1 VSDFL
6 RSMARDSARRA
17 AAARG
22 RESEAALR
30 RRASDT
36 PPPRPLSLHAA
47 GFDLIAEIKRRAP
60 STGPVVGA
68 DAPDFVQRQSTAYV
82 RAGATAVSVLTEPEA
97 FAGALSDL
105 EEAARAVPVPVL
117 RKDFLVEPYQLFEA
131 RAAGAGG
138 VLLIIRLLEEARLR
152 EMLDAAAETRQ
163 FVLLEAFDEEDLAR
177 AATLTPTRRDEAAPL
192 LVGLNTR
199 DLTTLEVDSRRLA
212 DLRERFP
219 PGAPRVAESGLTTVE
234 DARAVARLGYDA
246 ALVGGAL
253 MRATDPARLA
263 AGMIAAGR
271 DERAKAWASG

>member
-1 VSDFL
+1 
-6 RSMARDSARRA
+6 MARGSARRA

-22 RESEAALR
+22 REPEAALR
-30 RRASDT
+30 RRASET

-47 GFDLIAEIKRRAP
+47 GFDLIAEFKRRAP
-60 STGPVVGA
+60 STGPVIAA

-82 RAGATAVSVLTEPEA
+82 RAGATAVSVLTEPES
-97 FAGALSDL
+97 FAGGLEDL
-105 EEAARAVPVPVL
+105 EETVRAVPVPVL
-117 RKDFLVEPYQLFEA
+117 RKDFLVEPYQIFEA
-131 RAAGAGG
+131 RAAGASG

-152 EMLDAAAETRQ
+152 EMVDAAAETRQ
-163 FVLLEAFDEEDLAR
+163 FVLLEAFDEKDLDR
-177 AATLTPTRRDEAAPL
+177 AATLTPTRSDDGPHV

-212 DLRERFP
+212 HLRNRFP
-219 PGAPRVAESGLTTVE
+219 PGASRVAESGLTTPD

-271 DERAKAWASG
+271 DEKAKAWASG